1 MIPMNTITLKSDD
14 GITITFTG
22 SHLASECEPTADSYG
37 VNCELIYLNLYR
49 TDTGVFICEEIEDVV
64 DRYDGSM
71 RQKAVLGICR
81 SELEVAR
88 FFGTKSVAISLYN
101 KANID
106 CPRFFLV

>member
-1 MIPMNTITLKSDD
+1 MNTFTLKSDD

-22 SHLASECEPTADSYG
+22 SQLASECEPTAGSYG

-49 TDTGVFICEEIEDVV
+49 TNTGVFICEEIEDVV

-106 CPRFFLV
+106 CPRFFIV